1 MESEGEAAI
10 IPEGDNFSNEL
21 TSEYC
26 ERENE
31 LVQKLNDVH
40 EKLEEE
46 IQHRKALEDL
56 IYDMRRSFHNQ
67 KQIIDEK
74 VSAI

>member
-1 MESEGEAAI
+1 MDSEGEATV
-10 IPEGDNFSNEL
+10 IPEGDNATNEL
-21 TSEYC
+21 ASDYC

-31 LVQKLNDVH
+31 LVQRLNDVND
-40 EKLEEE
+40 KLEEE
-46 IQHRKALEDL
+46 IQHRKALENL
-56 IYDMRRSFHNQ
+56 IYDMRRSFHDQ